1 MTVDQANT
9 ALAVIK
15 EQREKYDSQK
25 KGKKGKAI
33 TTGDEDKRESS
44 DKGEKENPENEGS
57 GPSGSGPEKS
67 ADKKADDKSTQHNA
81 TSQPEDSDDSDD
93 SSSSS
98 DNGDDPRKRTSHK
111 DKESVRGRTP
121 RVKTENIQARN
132 CSRWTLRTSILAIK
146 IPIGLMQRYISS

>member
-25 KGKKGKAI
+25 KKGKKGEA
-33 TTGDEDKRESS
+33 TATGDEDKRESS

-67 ADKKADDKSTQHNA
+67 ADKKADDESTQHKG

-98 DNGDDPRKRTSHK
+98 DNGDDPRKRTSRK

-121 RVKTENIQARN
+121 RVETGKH
-132 CSRWTLRTSILAIK
+132 
-146 IPIGLMQRYISS
+146 